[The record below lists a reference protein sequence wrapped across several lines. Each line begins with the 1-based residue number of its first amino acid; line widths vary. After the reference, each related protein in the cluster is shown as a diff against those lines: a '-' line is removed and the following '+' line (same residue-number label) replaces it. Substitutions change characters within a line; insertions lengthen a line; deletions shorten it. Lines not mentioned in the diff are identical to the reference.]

1 MDDSVLLNMI
11 YEIYVETFPQK
22 RKQSRQRKKR
32 VKLSSEQLYHEFR
45 SLKEFCR
52 KIEKIEITLW
62 ALQELTQ
69 NLETSLNYKLEKR
82 AKFIDNVSRI
92 VIFFITGIAIVF
104 AWTFLADELPYSERP
119 GFLTIITN
127 IIVIGGS
134 IVLGFLSYFQ
144 DKAFEEEED
153 FLSILKDAQIIMKR
167 NNKF

>member
-104 AWTFLADELPYSERP
+104 AWWIYINILDTFFESLFSKRIHSRECV
-119 GFLTIITN
+119 
-127 IIVIGGS
+127 IVS
-134 IVLGFLSYFQ
+134 
-144 DKAFEEEED
+144 A
-153 FLSILKDAQIIMKR
+153 
-167 NNKF
+167 